1 MWCHPTPRRP
11 PPHVVSN
18 HLWIGFL
25 ALGISAEH
33 MISFSTMCSDH
44 NLVFLPGF
52 VGNPCAALY
61 WDLPASRRVKMD
73 PSRFVA
79 QLLFTLNH
87 AGQSGGTGKADSP
100 VPISTQGALIQTLLL
115 LIPLP
120 LCGHRHN
127 RDASGVSLLLF
138 PRGGLKSFDC
148 RVLRDKTHKSASR
161 VLRAAALTGF

>member
-1 MWCHPTPRRP
+1 
-11 PPHVVSN
+11 
-18 HLWIGFL
+18 
-25 ALGISAEH
+25 
-33 MISFSTMCSDH
+33 MISFSTMCSNH

-52 VGNPCAALY
+52 VGNPCAALTEIY
-61 WDLPASRRVKMD
+61 QRRRVKMD

-79 QLLFTLNH
+79 QPVFTLNH

-115 LIPLP
+115 IIALP

-138 PRGGLKSFDC
+138 PGG
-148 RVLRDKTHKSASR
+148 
-161 VLRAAALTGF
+161 G